1 MFINLYYRRFAFLFP
16 HLFYSIKIDDK
27 LSQTEDKKYNY
38 VKQSL
43 KMKSD
48 GQYIYDIVQWTSL
61 SYEQYYATVHNYT
74 DDNLNDIGNNI
85 KAYKDEIG
93 IGVAKYTNPGE
104 IETVQYILFGDF
116 SKYKITGNEYSHPSY
131 VYTSTDRYATS
142 IAYALRMEY
151 GDNYSDLY
159 DYNYDLKT
167 KEVTVTKGEF
177 LPLMNWK

>member
-1 MFINLYYRRFAFLFP
+1 M
-16 HLFYSIKIDDK
+16 
-27 LSQTEDKKYNY
+27 
-38 VKQSL
+38 
-43 KMKSD
+43 
-48 GQYIYDIVQWTSL
+48 
-61 SYEQYYATVHNYT
+61 
-74 DDNLNDIGNNI
+74 
-85 KAYKDEIG
+85 
-93 IGVAKYTNPGE
+93 
-104 IETVQYILFGDF
+104 FGDF